1 MRCVTPGG
9 YSGHYKGIEEGAAY
23 CHTRST
29 TCSEQDEEEGQR
41 RAQNVGGKCRKNEEN
56 QEEPFLCFASSEC
69 CCCGASFSVLR
80 WCTLGRPKKMLCVF
94 WAYLVCIMQDI
105 CCLVLCLDMAQYC
118 SLQSSFRTF
127 HSRSIA
133 L

>member
-29 TCSEQDEEEGQR
+29 TCHEQDEEEGQR
-41 RAQNVGGKCRKNEEN
+41 RVQNIGENAEEMKKKNE
-56 QEEPFLCFASSEC
+56 EEPFLCFASSGR

-80 WCTLGRPKKMLCVF
+80 
-94 WAYLVCIMQDI
+94 
-105 CCLVLCLDMAQYC
+105 
-118 SLQSSFRTF
+118 
-127 HSRSIA
+127 
-133 L
+133 

>member
-1 MRCVTPGG
+1 MYLMRCVTPGG

-29 TCSEQDEEEGQR
+29 TCHEQDEEEGR
-41 RAQNVGGKCRKNEEN
+41 DELKILEKCRKNEEN
-56 QEEPFLCFASSEC
+56 QEEPFLCFASSGR
-69 CCCGASFSVLR
+69 CCCGAYFSVQI
-80 WCTLGRPKKMLCVF
+80 LCVF

-105 CCLVLCLDMAQYC
+105 CCLVLFLDMAQYC